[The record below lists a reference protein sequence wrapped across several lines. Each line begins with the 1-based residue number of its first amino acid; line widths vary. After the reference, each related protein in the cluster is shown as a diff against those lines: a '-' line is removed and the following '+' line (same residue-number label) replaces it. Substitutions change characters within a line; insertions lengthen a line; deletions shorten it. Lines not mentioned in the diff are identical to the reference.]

1 MYVTTMIGFVS
12 QKFLLMK
19 TAPTQGVQLVRLP
32 PRSPFS
38 YQISEASVPNPVKG
52 FSCASV
58 CLRIL
63 VREENSLWGLILKS
77 LVHKY
82 TMAWIIY
89 LFVGPIRTPDGDMEM
104 KIKVLAL
111 IYTPSHF

>member
-1 MYVTTMIGFVS
+1 MS
-12 QKFLLMK
+12 S
-19 TAPTQGVQLVRLP
+19 TQEANQYWCQNIYLGTLGV
-32 PRSPFS
+32 
-38 YQISEASVPNPVKG
+38 G
-52 FSCASV
+52 FSCVSV